1 MGRVK
6 DEVIQLEEDISDA
19 IDKLEKMLGVNIRED
34 IQVYEEITTNPNY
47 LEFIKN
53 HVNDFGLSV
62 FKDKEEVE
70 RFLKNRAKDEQQH
83 KDIENA

>member
-6 DEVIQLEEDISDA
+6 DEVIQLEEDISNA

-53 HVNDFGLSV
+53 YVNDFGLSV

-70 RFLKNRAKDEQQH
+70 RFLKNRAKDEQQY
-83 KDIENA
+83 KGVENA

>member
-34 IQVYEEITTNPNY
+34 IQVYEEITTNPTY

-70 RFLKNRAKDEQQH
+70 RFLKNRAKDEQQY

>member
-6 DEVIQLEEDISDA
+6 DEVIQLEEDVSNA

-34 IQVYEEITTNPNY
+34 IQVYEEITTNPTY

-53 HVNDFGLSV
+53 HVNDFGLSI
-62 FKDKEEVE
+62 F
-70 RFLKNRAKDEQQH
+70 
-83 KDIENA
+83 

>member
-34 IQVYEEITTNPNY
+34 IQVYKEIATNPTY

-70 RFLKNRAKDEQQH
+70 RFLKNRAKDEQQY
-83 KDIENA
+83 KGVENA

>member
-53 HVNDFGLSV
+53 YVNDFGLSV

-70 RFLKNRAKDEQQH
+70 RFLKNRAKDEQQY